1 MTESREER
9 RLSFID
15 CSVEQIQTA
24 ITTEWCDWKFNR
36 DFWTTILTGEAAPEF
51 RLVGNRTLEF
61 WIRCYNRWQVL
72 GQRLKSKAPGKV
84 DGLELE
90 QILSCPR
97 HRLKDICKL
106 FDHQGWKRLETEGM
120 SGPALGKI
128 KVPVVSLFTAGV
140 LLSQLIAPKDKLRFI
155 FGLADQDDSH
165 TLDEFQFVNFITA
178 FVRGLGSAFGIVNK
192 DSMPSLEVI
201 RELGRR
207 LYDRISVI
215 AAERLKSMS
224 QHDDKTRAMLIQA
237 IKDRQKKLERVT
249 SLDLDE
255 VEGGMP
261 KYGDNVPLRQ
271 VLNYKTVEAWCFREF
286 KDPLALPY
294 ALAIERFCSRGSGAD
309 LYHLKSEEWFLSHTR
324 PVEIPQEELDASR
337 DVKLPDRWQVLFIRD
352 IYELCIEEGSFQL
365 SFSECEYG
373 LKRSLTLDLWELV
386 ADAMHKVV
394 DGLGGTPTFL
404 QFLKKAFPGAQ
415 PKHLSTFENWCEQY
429 DDLQK
434 RSVEMDL
441 LTEAADIFARK
452 NAMPVLPQ
460 DDQVRLEKEFEEMD
474 EDGTGCVPVSTIEQR
489 WGWDTE
495 TCRGIM
501 AKWDLTDDGC
511 LDKGDFLRMMCPD
524 GYRLPSMQGEDRDVF
539 GMLLTGSI
547 RYLSDAISNEEDLF
561 AMSDRRTSQSG
572 RKLKPMPFSLLPE
585 IPDSMWNYWND
596 LFTRLDSDEDDHVGE
611 RDLLREGLLSQEV
624 ARRLMQIIDPE
635 HPESFTRRGFLTA
648 CLKAS
653 NMRRAK
659 FECGR

>member
-1 MTESREER
+1 
-9 RLSFID
+9 
-15 CSVEQIQTA
+15 
-24 ITTEWCDWKFNR
+24 
-36 DFWTTILTGEAAPEF
+36 
-51 RLVGNRTLEF
+51 
-61 WIRCYNRWQVL
+61 
-72 GQRLKSKAPGKV
+72 
-84 DGLELE
+84 
-90 QILSCPR
+90 
-97 HRLKDICKL
+97 
-106 FDHQGWKRLETEGM
+106 M

-324 PVEIPQEELDASR
+324 PVEIPQEER
-337 DVKLPDRWQVLFIRD
+337 DSVDHHGWSK
-352 IYELCIEEGSFQL
+352 
-365 SFSECEYG
+365 
-373 LKRSLTLDLWELV
+373 SLT
-386 ADAMHKVV
+386 
-394 DGLGGTPTFL
+394 
-404 QFLKKAFPGAQ
+404 
-415 PKHLSTFENWCEQY
+415 
-429 DDLQK
+429 
-434 RSVEMDL
+434 R
-441 LTEAADIFARK
+441 
-452 NAMPVLPQ
+452 
-460 DDQVRLEKEFEEMD
+460 
-474 EDGTGCVPVSTIEQR
+474 
-489 WGWDTE
+489 
-495 TCRGIM
+495 
-501 AKWDLTDDGC
+501 
-511 LDKGDFLRMMCPD
+511 
-524 GYRLPSMQGEDRDVF
+524 
-539 GMLLTGSI
+539 
-547 RYLSDAISNEEDLF
+547 
-561 AMSDRRTSQSG
+561 
-572 RKLKPMPFSLLPE
+572 
-585 IPDSMWNYWND
+585 
-596 LFTRLDSDEDDHVGE
+596 
-611 RDLLREGLLSQEV
+611 
-624 ARRLMQIIDPE
+624 
-635 HPESFTRRGFLTA
+635 
-648 CLKAS
+648 
-653 NMRRAK
+653 
-659 FECGR
+659 